1 MWSLTLTTCVNIHHV
16 QNDSKTI
23 GRIDDSVEKDINHTD
38 LLYVAT
44 F

>member
-1 MWSLTLTTCVNIHHV
+1 MC
-16 QNDSKTI
+16 KTI
-23 GRIDDSVEKDINHTD
+23 AKHVGRIDDSVEKDINHTD